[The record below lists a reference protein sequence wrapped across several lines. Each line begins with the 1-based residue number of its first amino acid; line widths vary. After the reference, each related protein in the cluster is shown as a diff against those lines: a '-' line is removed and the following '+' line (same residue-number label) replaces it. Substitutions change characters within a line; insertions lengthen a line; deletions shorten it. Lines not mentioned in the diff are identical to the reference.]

1 MYKYTFTVDTYGFDL
16 SLNTDDY
23 ALVELMQEYVQYVAD
38 MEAEAEAEEDEE

>member
-38 MEAEAEAEEDEE
+38 MEAEAEEDEE